1 MAREEERRRLR
12 RDLHDG
18 IGPALAGL
26 TLKTETARALLPPGA
41 DGASRRLHDLSEEI
55 RHTVVDVRRLVE
67 GLRPPALDELGL
79 AAACTQAVERLT
91 AEAGLAASVHAGDD
105 LPALPAAVE
114 VAAYRIVV
122 EAVTNIVRHAHA
134 RHCHVT
140 LALAATALAVTIT
153 DDGTG
158 LAACWSLR
166 QRPGHHAGAGRRT
179 RRHSDG
185 QRRLTRRHSQGP
197 AAGRDRTRAGV
208 QGPGGARV
216 TRVLIVDDHPLF
228 RDGLAGLLAT
238 LPEVGITGAVG
249 TAEEALAALE
259 ENAPDI
265 VLMDINLPGASG
277 VEATRRVSAVAPA
290 TAVLVMTMVD
300 DDNSVFAALAAGAR
314 GYILKGASAGEITA
328 ALRTV
333 AAGGAVFGPGI
344 ASRLLA
350 RTPTRLPGPA
360 ASSQDDLTA
369 REREVLDLL
378 ADGASNGN
386 IARSLGISLKTVQ
399 NHVSHILDKL
409 QAADRTQ
416 AALRAR
422 GLSPPPH

>member
-1 MAREEERRRLR
+1 M
-12 RDLHDG
+12 
-18 IGPALAGL
+18 
-26 TLKTETARALLPPGA
+26 
-41 DGASRRLHDLSEEI
+41 
-55 RHTVVDVRRLVE
+55 
-67 GLRPPALDELGL
+67 
-79 AAACTQAVERLT
+79 
-91 AEAGLAASVHAGDD
+91 
-105 LPALPAAVE
+105 
-114 VAAYRIVV
+114 
-122 EAVTNIVRHAHA
+122 
-134 RHCHVT
+134 
-140 LALAATALAVTIT
+140 
-153 DDGTG
+153 
-158 LAACWSLR
+158 
-166 QRPGHHAGAGRRT
+166 
-179 RRHSDG
+179 
-185 QRRLTRRHSQGP
+185 
-197 AAGRDRTRAGV
+197 
-208 QGPGGARV
+208 
-216 TRVLIVDDHPLF
+216 TRVLIVDDHPVF

-238 LPEVGITGAVG
+238 LPEVEIAGSAG
-249 TAEEALAALE
+249 TAEEALTALR

-290 TAVLVMTMVD
+290 TAVLVVTMVD
-300 DDNSVFAALAAGAR
+300 DDDSVFAALAAGAR

-378 ADGASNGN
+378 ADGASNRH
-386 IARSLGISLKTVQ
+386 IDRSLGISLKTVQ